1 MKRKLNQNKI
11 LKKNQIQY
19 IIHFTGFENQNFGD
33 QMTWLF
39 FNVLRMKEGNYFPIQ
54 KVHLF
59 LIRLWGTI
67 RTAFSSTF

>member
-11 LKKNQIQY
+11 LKKNKIQY

-39 FNVLRMKEGNYFPIQ
+39 F
-54 KVHLF
+54 
-59 LIRLWGTI
+59 
-67 RTAFSSTF
+67 